1 MALKDPIGTVQVQR
15 QHRFL
20 ILGLTLAV
28 FLPVLA
34 ACGGGYEYGH
44 GPGSSAS
51 PSSSATSDPYREFD
65 QDVARLLDRQ
75 AVWQAPK
82 RINVDSTARVGLV
95 VGDPRLLKTEIS
107 QLVPGSYPKPAG
119 PVKVGSTISV
129 QLVADPNDAI
139 VTPSDAI
146 DKSIGERTALLWT
159 WYVRATHPN
168 ASPGLFLTAEIT
180 TKMSDGHVL
189 QKELALNIPVDRTA
203 QYTMYQIFTNWA
215 TWVAIFG
222 AASGLLTWIWKRRK
236 KAITRKAYS
245 ESDEGF

>member
-1 MALKDPIGTVQVQR
+1 MASKGPSGTVQVQR
-15 QHRFL
+15 QHKFL
-20 ILGLTLAV
+20 ILGLMLAM
-28 FLPVLA
+28 LSPVLA
-34 ACGGGYEYGH
+34 ACGGYGYAGA
-44 GPGSSAS
+44 PLPTS
-51 PSSSATSDPYREFD
+51 SSSATPNPYRKFD

-75 AVWQAPK
+75 AVWQTPK

-129 QLVADPNDAI
+129 QLTADPNDAT
-139 VTPSDAI
+139 VTPSDAR
-146 DKSIGERTALLWT
+146 DESIGEHTALLWT
-159 WYVRATHPN
+159 WYVRAKHPD
-168 ASPGLFLTAEIT
+168 ASPGLFLTADIV

-215 TWVAIFG
+215 TWAAITG
-222 AASGLLTWIWKRRK
+222 AFAGLFTWIWRRRK
-236 KAITRKAYS
+236 KTVARKAYFG
-245 ESDEGF
+245 SDEGY